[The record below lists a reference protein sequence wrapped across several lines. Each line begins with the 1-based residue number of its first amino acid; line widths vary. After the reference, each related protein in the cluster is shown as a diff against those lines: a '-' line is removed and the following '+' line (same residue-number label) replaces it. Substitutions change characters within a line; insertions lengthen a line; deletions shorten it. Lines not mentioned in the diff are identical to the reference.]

1 MAKTLSVA
9 AKMIMIL
16 AVLISLM
23 MFVKKTILIVV
34 LLNIQYGVNI
44 PELVKNVVDFH
55 MKNIVLLQ
63 EYANSVTAVRM
74 DIDHAVAIHMTLQ
87 VIQHAIQRMVKNVVK
102 NHTIGVKALANVLN
116 LSGFA
121 VDMDILMLT
130 FGYLTISAMVI
141 VAQNIL
147 MARKL

>member
-87 VIQHAIQRMVKNVVK
+87 VIQHAIQRMVKNVV
-102 NHTIGVKALANVLN
+102 
-116 LSGFA
+116 
-121 VDMDILMLT
+121 
-130 FGYLTISAMVI
+130 
-141 VAQNIL
+141 
-147 MARKL
+147 

>member
-44 PELVKNVVDFH
+44 PNHVKNVVDFH
-55 MKNIVLLQ
+55 MKNIVL
-63 EYANSVTAVRM
+63 
-74 DIDHAVAIHMTLQ
+74 
-87 VIQHAIQRMVKNVVK
+87 
-102 NHTIGVKALANVLN
+102 
-116 LSGFA
+116 
-121 VDMDILMLT
+121 
-130 FGYLTISAMVI
+130 
-141 VAQNIL
+141 
-147 MARKL
+147 